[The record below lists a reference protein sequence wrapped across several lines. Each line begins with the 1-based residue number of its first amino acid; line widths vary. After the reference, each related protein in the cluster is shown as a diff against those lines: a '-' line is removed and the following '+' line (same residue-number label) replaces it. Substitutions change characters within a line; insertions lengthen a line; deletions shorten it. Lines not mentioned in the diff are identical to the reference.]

1 MQIQDCPWEFENIG
15 QRTGQ
20 LNYSSHD
27 RYNSGEVRL
36 AVRNYE
42 YRVAK
47 VPCGNMNCFL
57 GLQRD
62 GMTVMETQ
70 IHLSKDK
77 DSFEKEWAKYRD
89 VYEEIDFRQVTDDND
104 FSKMLSSI
112 DDNMFSTD
120 RISLDPSFG
129 PHIGRQRYVTWME
142 REYRKKSAAFWWI
155 CHNKQDVGFM
165 MLRIEDHL
173 IDCLLNGLFTPFQRK
188 GLGLLTPASPLL
200 LSIMKELD
208 VDEETTTISSNNA
221 PVVHLYNKLNF
232 KIKRMTYVLAS
243 HLLPPPEVI

>member
-15 QRTGQ
+15 KTTVQ
-20 LNYSSHD
+20 LNYSYED
-27 RYNSGEVRL
+27 IYNSGDVRR
-36 AVRNYE
+36 AVMDYE

-47 VPCGNMNCFL
+47 VPCGNMDCLL

-62 GMTVMETQ
+62 GMAVMETQ
-70 IHLSKDK
+70 LHLSKDK

-89 VYEEIDFRQVTDDND
+89 FYGEIDFRLVTDDKG
-104 FSKMLSSI
+104 FSKMQASI

-120 RISLDPSFG
+120 RVSLDPSFG

-142 REYRKKSAAFWWI
+142 REYRMKSASFWWV
-155 CHNKQDVGFM
+155 CLDKQDVGFM
-165 MLRIEDHL
+165 MIRIKNCI

-200 LSIMKELD
+200 LSIMKKLD
-208 VDEETTTISSNNA
+208 VDGETTTISSNNA

-232 KIKRMTYVLAS
+232 NIKRMTYVLAS
-243 HLLPPPEVI
+243 HVLPPPK